1 MSICKEQ
8 FINALR
14 EVVSAEF
21 KDIPDNEDDI
31 EFLFSNSFNQKM
43 QKLIKR
49 QKNLTGNL

>member
-21 KDIPDNEDDI
+21 KDITDNEDDI
-31 EFLFSNSFNQKM
+31 EFSFSNSFNQKM
-43 QKLIKR
+43 QKLIK
-49 QKNLTGNL
+49 